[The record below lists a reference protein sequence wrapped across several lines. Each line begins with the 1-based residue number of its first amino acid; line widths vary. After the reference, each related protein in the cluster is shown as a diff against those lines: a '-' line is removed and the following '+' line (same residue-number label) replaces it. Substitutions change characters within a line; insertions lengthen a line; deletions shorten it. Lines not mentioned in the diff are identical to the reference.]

1 MRPPLRL
8 QRWTWFLAGL
18 LLVAIAASA
27 GAAESDPRASEIK
40 KRLERFGLKV
50 TEVSFAPAKAPS
62 PAVWAAGT
70 AAQYD
75 KPSWDKVTDQAL
87 TVWNVMFSVLKG
99 EAATTLF
106 VAPQDWKTYRL
117 LVASPQGKIADF
129 DKSTRTAQTDAD
141 RQKAF
146 QALFGSIVFRVYDLQ
161 QKKMIDDKAFVKEH
175 FAK

>member
-1 MRPPLRL
+1 MRW
-8 QRWTWFLAGL
+8 WTSCALGL
-18 LLVAIAASA
+18 LLVALAASA
-27 GAAESDPRASEIK
+27 GSAQTDPRAAEIK
-40 KRLERFGLKV
+40 KPLERFGLKV
-50 TEVSFAPAKAPS
+50 TEVSFAPATAPS

-75 KPSWDKVTDQAL
+75 KPSWDKVSEQAL
-87 TVWNVMFSVLKG
+87 TVWNVMFAVLKG

-117 LVASPQGKIADF
+117 LIASSQGKIVDF
-129 DKSTRTAQTDAD
+129 DKSTRTTQTDAD

-161 QKKMIDDKAFVKEH
+161 QQKLIDDKEFVKTH
-175 FAK
+175 FTK